1 MKIAYNTPS
10 ATWLIHTCMSTDIIL
25 SLYITVYTECHSIG
39 YERSIADSQN
49 LKIAV
54 CKFVHHGVLVNNNT
68 LCLSHP
74 LSCENYP
81 FNFQIA
87 RPLYMHILIKVNNW
101 QLYSVIRHSVLH
113 ACMLV
118 IYGWNICLIC
128 LFAWFVKF
136 QILHIWKNVLEF
148 LYSAQTTLLPTKS

>member
-1 MKIAYNTPS
+1 MNVRLLTVKILKFPS
-10 ATWLIHTCMSTDIIL
+10 AI
-25 SLYITVYTECHSIG
+25 
-39 YERSIADSQN
+39 
-49 LKIAV
+49 
-54 CKFVHHGVLVNNNT
+54 FVHHGVLVNNNT

-87 RPLYMHILIKVNNW
+87 RPLYTHILIKVDNW
-101 QLYSVIRHSVLH
+101 QLYTVIRHSVLH

-148 LYSAQTTLLPTKS
+148 LYSAQTIHCYQLRVNKFKLRKLYILHFSLLKTSMDR